1 MKKFIVLFVI
11 FNLMGCAEMFQ
22 ERNDFLD
29 SEQTQLQL
37 RQMQSR
43 SFDTKDLVEVQRAV
57 ISTLQDLGFVM
68 NRVDADLGVVSAT
81 KLDGYHLV
89 MSVTSRLS
97 PQKRQVSVRANANY
111 QTTPIVD
118 PLFYQTFFNALQKS
132 LFLTANNI
140 D

>member
-1 MKKFIVLFVI
+1 
-11 FNLMGCAEMFQ
+11 MGCAEMFQ

>member
-1 MKKFIVLFVI
+1 MIISGLTA
-11 FNLMGCAEMFQ
+11 CAEMFPSQ
-22 ERNDFLD
+22 NDFLT
-29 SEQTQLQL
+29 SEKSQLQL

-43 SFDTKDLVEVQRAV
+43 SFETSNLIEVQRAV

-81 KLDGYHLV
+81 KLDGYNLI
-89 MSVTSRLS
+89 MSVTSRLT

-118 PLFYQTFFNALQKS
+118 PQFYQTFFNALQKS